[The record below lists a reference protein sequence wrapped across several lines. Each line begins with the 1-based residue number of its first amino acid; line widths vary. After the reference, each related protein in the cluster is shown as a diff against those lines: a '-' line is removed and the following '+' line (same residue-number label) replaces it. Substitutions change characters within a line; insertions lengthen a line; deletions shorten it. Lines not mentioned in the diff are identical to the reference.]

1 MREQT
6 GWIKLNRNITEWR
19 WVRSPITLA
28 VWVHLLVRA
37 NYKDVQ
43 IGKDTVYRGE
53 VYLAQE
59 ILANEIGITRKQ
71 LRTALQHLQETGEI
85 RAKRK
90 IGKVVVISIPN
101 YDAYQSEGPRKGHE
115 RARYKER

>member
-19 WVRSPITLA
+19 WFRNPITLA

-43 IGKDTVYRGE
+43 IGHDTVQRGE
-53 VYLAQE
+53 VYLTQDM
-59 ILANEIGITRKQ
+59 LATEIGITRKQ
-71 LRTALQHLQETGEI
+71 LRTALEHLSETGEI
-85 RAKRK
+85 RATKK